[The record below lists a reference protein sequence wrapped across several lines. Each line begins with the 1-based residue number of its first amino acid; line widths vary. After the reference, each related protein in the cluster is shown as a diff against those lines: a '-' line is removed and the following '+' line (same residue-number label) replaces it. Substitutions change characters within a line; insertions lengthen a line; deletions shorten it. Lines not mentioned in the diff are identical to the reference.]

1 MRSICIEA
9 AGQLRKPDEE
19 ENAPGNR
26 EKESSTYTASIEEGI
41 NAYIEKVVMCLVN
54 SSWRYTEERARE
66 IIKERYD
73 YIEEAYNA
81 KEPADGCCAEVGY
94 HCG

>member
-1 MRSICIEA
+1 MP
-9 AGQLRKPDEE
+9 GPLRKPGEE
-19 ENAPGNR
+19 ESIPGNR
-26 EKESSTYTASIEEGI
+26 EKESSTFSDTAGEGI
-41 NAYIEKVVMCLVN
+41 NAYIEEVVVCLVN

-73 YIEEAYNA
+73 YIEEAYKA
-81 KEPADGCCAEVGY
+81 KEPADDCCAEVGY

>member
-1 MRSICIEA
+1 MKSVRADA
-9 AGQLRKPDEE
+9 AGQRRELNDDMKD
-19 ENAPGNR
+19 R
-26 EKESSTYTASIEEGI
+26 EKESSTFTAAIGEGI
-41 NAYIEKVVMCLVN
+41 NAYIEEVVVCLIN

-73 YIEEAYNA
+73 YIEEAYKA
-81 KEPADGCCAEVGY
+81 KEPADDCCAEVGY